1 MCYCTVRN
9 LLEEKIFTK
18 ISQITKP
25 ATVLY
30 VIVTLVEKLI
40 EFMKLSL
47 GENVWSVV
55 SMLLAIY

>member
-1 MCYCTVRN
+1 MCYCTVHN

-40 EFMKLSL
+40 EFRKLSL